1 MSATFVYLSNVI
13 MESDS
18 PFLLSSL
25 DIPSATD
32 VSFCDRAF
40 MYVDNSEIKS
50 VHSLRT
56 LIDRRL
62 SYPQTVPCV
71 VILLF
76 VESRHCLDSSSM
88 FICHCGSILLIHS
101 LHYCQ

>member
-32 VSFCDRAF
+32 VSFSDRAF

-50 VHSLRT
+50 VHPASA

-62 SYPQTVPCV
+62 SSSQTVCCIV
-71 VILLF
+71 TLFF

-88 FICHCGSILLIHS
+88 LLCHCGSILLIHS
-101 LHYCQ
+101 LQYCQ

>member
-1 MSATFVYLSNVI
+1 

-101 LHYCQ
+101 LRDCQ

>member
-1 MSATFVYLSNVI
+1 

-32 VSFCDRAF
+32 VSFNDRAF

-50 VHSLRT
+50 VHSLHT
-56 LIDRRL
+56 HINRRL
-62 SYPQTVPCV
+62 SYPQTVSCV
-71 VILLF
+71 VTLFF

-88 FICHCGSILLIHS
+88 LFCHCGSILLIHS
-101 LHYCQ
+101 LQYCQ

>member
-13 MESDS
+13 MESGS

-32 VSFCDRAF
+32 VSFCNRAF

-50 VHSLRT
+50 V
-56 LIDRRL
+56 
-62 SYPQTVPCV
+62 
-71 VILLF
+71 LLF
-76 VESRHCLDSSSM
+76 VLL
-88 FICHCGSILLIHS
+88 SIDVSPILRRYLA
-101 LHYCQ
+101 

>member
-32 VSFCDRAF
+32 VSFSDRAF

-50 VHSLRT
+50 V
-56 LIDRRL
+56 
-62 SYPQTVPCV
+62 
-71 VILLF
+71 LLF
-76 VESRHCLDSSSM
+76 VLL
-88 FICHCGSILLIHS
+88 SIDVSPILRRYLA
-101 LHYCQ
+101 